1 MITILFFVW
10 NFVYISDDVD
20 FSSLEFNC
28 SIGGSEEGVVP
39 SHGDI
44 GAGEEFCTA
53 LTYDYR
59 ASLCGL
65 SSEELNAP
73 VLGVAVSAVSCR
85 ALSLFMSHS

>member
-1 MITILFFVW
+1 MITILFFVR
-10 NFVYISDDVD
+10 NFGCLSDDVD

-44 GAGEEFCTA
+44 SSGEEFCAA

-73 VLGVAVSAVSCR
+73 VLRVAVSAVSCR
-85 ALSLFMSHS
+85 ALSLFMCHS